1 MKRKIFLGVFI
12 IASLYGG
19 LNIYNNYKN
28 KVLSVSSDLKEI
40 SGIEYDKEGNLWALN
55 DGGNS
60 PEIHQI
66 DSLGNIQRSINITNA
81 KNIDWED
88 MTQDDLGHFFI
99 GDFGN
104 NSNKRNNLTI
114 YKIKNPTDIK
124 GNNTKAEIIRFKFN
138 DQNISDKKKSNKNFD
153 VEAFVFYKKK
163 LYLFTKNR
171 TEPFDG
177 YSNLYVMGDY
187 ASNQNAK
194 MIDRFKSCTSDKY
207 QCWITSAALSPDKKK
222 LALLGSNKM
231 WIFKNWEGN
240 DFFSGSVKEIDLGM
254 VTQKEAITFYNDS
267 IVILADEKFKGIGGN
282 LYYYHLKD

>member
-66 DSLGNIQRSINITNA
+66 DSLGNIQRSIKITNA